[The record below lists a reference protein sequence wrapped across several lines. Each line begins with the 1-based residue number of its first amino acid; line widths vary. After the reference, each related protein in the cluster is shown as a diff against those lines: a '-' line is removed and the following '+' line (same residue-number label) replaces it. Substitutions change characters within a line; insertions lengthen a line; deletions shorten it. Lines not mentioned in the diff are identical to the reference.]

1 MTEIQSIEDYIN
13 AGTVARE
20 AIDKNKILLVS
31 KLIVE
36 ALKNDKKLLFMGNG
50 GSAADAQHIAAEFVG
65 KFEHNRKALPALA
78 LHCNTSTI
86 TAIGNDY
93 GFEKIF
99 ERQIEAFSHSGDVV
113 FALSTSGN
121 SQNVILGIKK
131 AKELDCKVVGITG
144 KHGGKMKE
152 LIDENMLFS
161 VESNVTSIIQE
172 TTITIGHLLAK
183 LVEQALYPQSE
194 K

>member
-1 MTEIQSIEDYIN
+1 MNNQEIIDEYIKD
-13 AGTVARE
+13 GTKARE
-20 AIDKNKILLVS
+20 AIDKNKILKVV

-36 ALKNDKKLLFMGNG
+36 SLKNNKKLIFMGNG

-65 KFEHNRKALPALA
+65 KFEFNRKALPALA
-78 LHCNTSTI
+78 LHCNTSSI

-99 ERQIEAFSHSGDVV
+99 ERQIEAFAQEGDVV

-121 SQNVILGIKK
+121 SQNVILAIKK
-131 AKELDCKVVGITG
+131 AKEMGCKVVGITG
-144 KHGGKMKE
+144 KYGGKMKE

-161 VESNVTSIIQE
+161 VESNITSIIQE
-172 TTITIGHLLAK
+172 TTITIGHVLTK
-183 LVEQALYPQSE
+183 LVERELYQE
-194 K
+194 